1 MTNLS
6 FPPARSQLLKRLREN
21 PDYMAYVLA
30 RYQEQEGISDEN
42 LAAALGTLPHL
53 AIRLALCRKPDA
65 GATNFAARVREIA
78 DYTLMD
84 ESVLANI
91 IRQVSSLQALSTAPE
106 RQLLSAARDR
116 GDAGPDRESP
126 AETNKPE
133 GKS

>member
-6 FPPARSQLLKRLREN
+6 FPLAVSELVKRLREN

-30 RYQEQEGISDEN
+30 RYQEQEGVNDEN
-42 LAAALGTLPHL
+42 LAEALGTLPHL
-53 AIRLALCRKPDA
+53 AIRLALCRKPDT
-65 GATNFAARVREIA
+65 GSTDFATRVRELA

-91 IRQVSSLQALSTAPE
+91 IRQVSSLKALSTASE

-116 GDAGPDRESP
+116 GDPGPERESSP
-126 AETNKPE
+126 ETNKPE

>member
-1 MTNLS
+1 MNNLS
-6 FPPARSQLLKRLREN
+6 AMSELVKRFREN

-42 LAAALGTLPHL
+42 LAGALGTLPHL
-53 AIRLALCRKPDA
+53 AIRLALCRKPDT

-91 IRQVSSLQALSTAPE
+91 IRQVNSLQALSTASE

-116 GDAGPDRESP
+116 GEAGPERESSP
-126 AETNKPE
+126 EKNKPE
-133 GKS
+133 GKR

>member
-6 FPPARSQLLKRLREN
+6 FPLAMSELVKRFREN
-21 PDYMAYVLA
+21 PGYMAYVLA

-42 LAAALGTLPHL
+42 LAGALGTLPHL
-53 AIRLALCRKPDA
+53 TIRLALCRKPDT
-65 GATNFAARVREIA
+65 GATDFAARVREIA

-91 IRQVSSLQALSTAPE
+91 IRQVSSLQALSTASD

-116 GDAGPDRESP
+116 NDAGPEREFLP
-126 AETNKPE
+126 GTTKPE
-133 GKS
+133 GKN